1 MKRSLVMDNETA
13 SRVAKNASA
22 PDQANG
28 WLSKLRAFLEDGAKD
43 WNVSPAT
50 MKSICS
56 LPFLIAFA
64 GALTAIMGKSAYKW
78 FTAED
83 GFSENLQVV
92 LWTIT
97 FILGFAVMRRRWQN
111 GEKLIAVLYGIL
123 NVGIFFLIG
132 EELSWGQRIFG
143 WATSPEF
150 AAINKQHET
159 NIHNIHGVGDTFKWV
174 HVLIGAYGTFLP
186 LLITSKS
193 LAVYQKRLAAL
204 VPHLT
209 LLPFFALP
217 LAWRLYVNLFEPP
230 PRFTFVVA
238 EYSEVIELILAFG
251 FLLFIV
257 YQLKHA
263 KRTAGA

>member
-1 MKRSLVMDNETA
+1 MDNEPA
-13 SRVAKNASA
+13 SRVEEKISA

-28 WLSKLRAFLEDGAKD
+28 WLSKLRAFLEAGAQD
-43 WNVSPAT
+43 WNVSLAA
-50 MKSICS
+50 MKFICS
-56 LPFLIAFA
+56 LPFLIAGS
-64 GALTAIMGKSAYKW
+64 GALTAVMGKSAYKW

-111 GEKLIAVLYGIL
+111 DEKLIAVLYGIL

-174 HVLIGAYGTFLP
+174 HVLIGAYGTILP
-186 LLITSKS
+186 LLVIGSKN
-193 LAVYQKRLAAL
+193 LAVYQKKLAAL
-204 VPHLT
+204 VPPLT

-217 LAWRLYVNLFEPP
+217 LVWRLYVNLFEPP

-238 EYSEVIELILAFG
+238 EYSEVIELILACG

-257 YQLKHA
+257 YQLKQT